1 MSVFLLH
8 DTLSNFHVN
17 KKSKYQ
23 HVYFANIPEKK
34 KIIIAYEKLKQIWKS
49 SLNKIKQK
57 WK

>member
-17 KKSKYQ
+17 KKPKYQ

-34 KIIIAYEKLKQIWKS
+34 KK
-49 SLNKIKQK
+49 
-57 WK
+57 